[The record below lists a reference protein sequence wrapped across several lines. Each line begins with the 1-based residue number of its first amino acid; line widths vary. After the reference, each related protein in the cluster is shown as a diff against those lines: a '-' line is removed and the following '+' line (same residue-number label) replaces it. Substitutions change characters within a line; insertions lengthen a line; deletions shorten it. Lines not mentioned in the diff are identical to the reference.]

1 MRIVLPW
8 LLAVLSFTLATAGR
22 AAPAP
27 ACPEVATTG
36 ADVEAV
42 RARELRGAR
51 ANVDGWAL
59 AEARSF
65 FAPEY
70 FSIQMDG
77 SIRRLDAVFA
87 GFTDGRSPGWARRFE
102 LADLQI
108 HVYRCATAVVTGLIE
123 ASASAAPADAP
134 PWRVRYLN
142 VWRRHGDQWVSAAN
156 QFVRVTGAP
165 VPAP

>member
-8 LLAVLSFTLATAGR
+8 LLAVHSCTLTTPGR
-22 AAPAP
+22 SAPAP

-51 ANVDGWAL
+51 ANLDGWTL
-59 AEARSF
+59 ADARGF

-77 SIRRLDAVFA
+77 SIRRLNAVFA

-108 HVYRCATAVVTGLIE
+108 HVYRCDTAVVTGLIE
-123 ASASAAPADAP
+123 ASASAAPANAP
-134 PWRVRYLN
+134 PWRIRYLN
-142 VWRRHGDQWVSAAN
+142 LWRRQGDQWLNAAN
-156 QFVRVTGAP
+156 QFVRVTSA
-165 VPAP
+165 PAPAP